1 MTTTDPEVRDELR
14 ATVRRWVEREVLP
27 VASDLEHEDTYPAD
41 LVAQMQA
48 MGLFGITIPEEFGGL
63 GLDLMAYI
71 AVIEELAAGWMSLS
85 GIINTHT
92 IAASLVMYQGTP
104 AQQARWLP
112 GLATGAPRGCLSL
125 SEPDAGSDTRN
136 LSCRARRDGDEY
148 VISGTK
154 AWVTNG

>member
-1 MTTTDPEVRDELR
+1 MTTTGTTTDPEIRDELR

-27 VASDLEHEDTYPAD
+27 VADDLEHADEYPAD

-92 IAASLVMYQGTP
+92 SVIVPHP
-104 AQQARWLP
+104 A
-112 GLATGAPRGCLSL
+112 
-125 SEPDAGSDTRN
+125 
-136 LSCRARRDGDEY
+136 
-148 VISGTK
+148 
-154 AWVTNG
+154 